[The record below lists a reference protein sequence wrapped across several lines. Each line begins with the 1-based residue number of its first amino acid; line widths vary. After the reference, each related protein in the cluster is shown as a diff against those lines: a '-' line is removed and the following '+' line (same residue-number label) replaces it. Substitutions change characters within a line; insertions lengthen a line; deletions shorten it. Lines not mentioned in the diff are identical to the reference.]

1 MRQKAHIDQR
11 SNNQWNGE
19 NRDALAEVG
28 LASAGIIHE
37 MKNALQGI
45 ANALFLLDAEQ
56 GLRPKPREWIA
67 AARRELA
74 RAFEIAHQTMAL
86 VRDEDPGPVRVTDV
100 LDDVLSAYAGKIAYK
115 KITVERRYG
124 FKETI
129 EADAGAVR
137 QVFANIV
144 LNALEAAPRGTGKLA
159 IHTSAYHA
167 GTYRAGTY
175 HAGTYQAGKGKD
187 VPGVRIRFADNG
199 PGVPDK
205 YKEKIFEP
213 LFSTKKGKGAGLG
226 LWMTRKL
233 VHKHRG
239 DLRLRSST
247 SGRAPGTCFL
257 VFLPLSQNS
266 PLPPVNPGV

>member
-1 MRQKAHIDQR
+1 MRQKAHNDQR
-11 SNNQWNGE
+11 NGA
-19 NRDALAEVG
+19 NMDALAEIG
-28 LASAGIIHE
+28 LESAGIIHE

-67 AARRELA
+67 NARRELA
-74 RAFEIAHQTMAL
+74 RAFEISHQTMTL
-86 VRDEDPGPVRVTDV
+86 VRDENPGPVRVTDV
-100 LDDVLSAYAGKIAYK
+100 LDDVLNAYAGKIAYK
-115 KITVERRYG
+115 KITIERRYG

-144 LNALEAAPRGTGKLA
+144 LNALEALPRGTGKLA

-167 GTYRAGTY
+167 VN
-175 HAGTYQAGKGKD
+175 GKD
-187 VPGVRIRFADNG
+187 VPGVRILFSDNG
-199 PGVPDK
+199 PGIADE
-205 YKEKIFEP
+205 YKEKVFEP

-233 VHKHRG
+233 VRKQRG

-247 SGRAPGTCFL
+247 SGPAPGTCFSL
-257 VFLPLSQNS
+257 FLPLSQNS
-266 PLPPVNPGV
+266 ALPPVNPGV